1 MLRPFVLSL
10 VLTGLGAGVAG
21 AGDAAPDFST
31 LRWNVGV
38 ILDAQRASD
47 PSADAMSAATF
58 GQRYERYSV
67 SGLPEIPAAA
77 GPR

>member
-1 MLRPFVLSL
+1 MLRPFLLSL
-10 VLTGLGAGVAG
+10 VLSGVAASGVG
-21 AGDAAPDFST
+21 ADPSAPDAST
-31 LRWNVGV
+31 WRWTVST

-47 PSADAMSAATF
+47 PVAGAVTAESF

-67 SGLPEIPAAA
+67 LGLPEAPAAA